1 MQKDK
6 IYHIVV
12 CALIAAIIALI
23 LIFSGGSTLSVCLGG
38 FLGAMSAGLAKE
50 YADSKQ
56 YGNHWCWWDLLCDL
70 AGSLIGS
77 LIGLIS
83 LVF

>member
-1 MQKDK
+1 
-6 IYHIVV
+6 
-12 CALIAAIIALI
+12 
-23 LIFSGGSTLSVCLGG
+23 
-38 FLGAMSAGLAKE
+38 MSAGLAKE